1 MRPGREGPTCGS
13 SKCEV
18 RMATLVETGITRAVL
33 LRRVRRRLT
42 GPLFV
47 APWAIGFL
55 LWTVYPLGSALYFSL
70 TRYDLMRP
78 PVFIGLENFR
88 EILTDDPDFPVV
100 MYNTLYFVLLSAP
113 LGVVSAFLL
122 ACLLNTRIILRSL
135 LRAIFFFPSIVPAV
149 VVAMAWQF
157 LLNVQFGAID
167 STLVSLG
174 IPAIPF
180 LSSPQL
186 AKPSLILIHMW
197 AQGHAMVIF
206 LATLQDVP
214 RTLYEAAMVDGAR
227 AWDRLWNVTIPMCT
241 PVILFNLVMGF
252 IAGFQTFTLPWLLT
266 QGGPDFS
273 TEFIGIHL
281 YRNAFLYFR
290 MGKAAALAWILFFI
304 IVVLTVLL
312 FRSSRR
318 WVYYGGE

>member
-1 MRPGREGPTCGS
+1 MS
-13 SKCEV
+13 ALADV
-18 RMATLVETGITRAVL
+18 MTR
-33 LRRVRRRLT
+33 RTTFQRIIRRLT

-47 APWAIGFL
+47 APWVIGFL
-55 LWTVYPLGSALYFSL
+55 LWTIYPLGSALYFSF

-78 PVFIGLENFR
+78 PVFIGLDNFR
-88 EILTDDPDFPVV
+88 EILTDDPNFPIV
-100 MYNTLYFVLLSAP
+100 MYNTLYYVLLSAP
-113 LGVVSAFLL
+113 LGVISAFLL
-122 ACLLNTRIILRSL
+122 ACLLNTRVIFRSAF
-135 LRAIFFFPSIVPAV
+135 RAIFFFPSIVPAV

-197 AQGHAMVIF
+197 AQGNAMVIF

-214 RTLYEAAMVDGAR
+214 RVLYEAAMVDGAG
-227 AWDRLWNVTIPMCT
+227 AFHRLWNVTIPLCT

-252 IAGFQTFTLPWLLT
+252 IGGFQTFTLPWLLT
-266 QGGPDFS
+266 QGGPDLA

-281 YRNAFLYFR
+281 YRNAFIYFR
-290 MGKAAALAWILFFI
+290 MGKAAALAWILFVI
-304 IVVLTVLL
+304 IVILTILL